1 MDDTELIDNAE
12 EVEEIEENEDIIS
25 TNEEQTSVN
34 QVEASEEVEQVPE
47 FNVNMELDIYDELSE
62 VSEDSEEFST
72 DYQQLIDNTE
82 TIISLLSISE
92 DDIYDSAY
100 DYNVSSSVVQCFLL
114 ASVFGCFVCSALF
127 RKW

>member
-34 QVEASEEVEQVPE
+34 QVEASEEVEQAPE
-47 FNVNMELDIYDELSE
+47 SNVNMELDIYDELSE

-114 ASVFGCFVCSALF
+114 ACVFGCFVCSALF

>member
-34 QVEASEEVEQVPE
+34 QVEAPEEVEQAPE

-62 VSEDSEEFST
+62 VSEDSEEFSS

>member
-34 QVEASEEVEQVPE
+34 QVEASEEVEQAPE
-47 FNVNMELDIYDELSE
+47 SNVNMEFDIYDELSE

-114 ASVFGCFVCSALF
+114 ACVFGCFVCSALF

>member
-47 FNVNMELDIYDELSE
+47 SNVNMELDIYDELSE

>member
-34 QVEASEEVEQVPE
+34 QVEASEEVEQAPE
-47 FNVNMELDIYDELSE
+47 SNVNMELDIYDELSE

-127 RKW
+127 RRW

>member
-34 QVEASEEVEQVPE
+34 QVEDSEEVEQVSDS
-47 FNVNMELDIYDELSE
+47 NVNMELDIYDELSE

-92 DDIYDSAY
+92 DDLYDSAY

-114 ASVFGCFVCSALF
+114 ACVFGCFVCSALF